1 MASVSA
7 FEMST
12 SLLRLSVLFFPP
24 SFSFLCDFIGALKTD
39 IKGDKKTGLDDRNEK
54 LAICNFTPSADG
66 FRDYLVRKRK

>member
-24 SFSFLCDFIGALKTD
+24 SFCFLCDFIGALKTD
-39 IKGDKKTGLDDRNEK
+39 IKGD
-54 LAICNFTPSADG
+54 NFTPSADG